1 MMDILRPL
9 IASIVAILAWD
20 TVLSVS
26 MKNYIRTVVEIGFN
40 WFVNQLPFEISS
52 FWQLAIPLF
61 LLSFFPRVSMVIV
74 VPYIAHLWYGWFQ
87 AF

>member
-52 FWQLAIPLF
+52 FWQLAIPLL